1 MQKRIIELREALHL
15 SQADF
20 AKKLG
25 LTRSWLSNVELGI
38 RDIQERHIL
47 LILSAFPQ
55 VSEDWL
61 RSGTGPMFIQDDS
74 PVRQIMQRYNFP
86 DIVKQFLVAYDRLTP
101 DEQKAVY
108 KYTTELVTAIVGS
121 GEPGAND
128 AHDAH
133 ETIGEID
140 IDAETE
146 AYRQQ
151 LINQKKAESSRS
163 PGTGDTDIP
172 RA

>member
-38 RDIQERHIL
+38 RDIQERHIK

-55 VSEDWL
+55 VSEGWL
-61 RSGTGPMFIQDDS
+61 REGTGPMFIQDDS
-74 PVRQIMQRYNFP
+74 PIRQVMQRYDFP
-86 DIVKQFLVAYDRLTP
+86 AIVEQLLVAYDRLAP
-101 DEQKAVY
+101 DEQKAVL
-108 KYTTELVTAIVGS
+108 KYTTELVAAIVGN
-121 GEPGAND
+121 GDPAPMTE
-128 AHDAH
+128 
-133 ETIGEID
+133 EEE
-140 IDAETE
+140 IDAEVE

-151 LINQKKAESSRS
+151 LINQRKAESSRS
-163 PGTGDTDIP
+163 PGTGDTDIS

>member
-1 MQKRIIELREALHL
+1 MRERIIQLRKALRYT
-15 SQADF
+15 QGAF
-20 AKKLG
+20 GEKIG
-25 LTRSWLSNVELGI
+25 LTASGVSNIENGI
-38 RDIQERHIL
+38 REIQERHIL

-55 VSEDWL
+55 VSEEWL
-61 RSGTGPMFIQDDS
+61 RNGTGPMFIQDDS
-74 PVRQIMQRYNFP
+74 PIRQIMQKYDFP
-86 DIVKQFLVAYDRLTP
+86 GIVQQFLEAYNRLDP

-108 KYTTELVTAIVGS
+108 KYTTELVAAIVGN
-121 GEPGAND
+121 GDPAPMTEK
-128 AHDAH
+128 
-133 ETIGEID
+133 EE
-140 IDAETE
+140 IDAEVE

>member
-1 MQKRIIELREALHL
+1 MRERIIQLRKALRYT
-15 SQADF
+15 QGAF
-20 AKKLG
+20 GEKIG
-25 LTRSWLSNVELGI
+25 LTASGVSNIENGI
-38 RDIQERHIL
+38 REIQERHIL

-61 RSGTGPMFIQDDS
+61 RSGTGPMFIQDDN

-163 PGTGDTDIP
+163 PGTGDTGSV

>member
-1 MQKRIIELREALHL
+1 MNDRIMALRKALKL
-15 SQADF
+15 SQAEFGD
-20 AKKLG
+20 KIG
-25 LTRSWLSNVELGI
+25 LTRSGISNVESGI
-38 RDIQERHIL
+38 RQVQERHIK

-55 VSEDWL
+55 VSEEWL
-61 RSGTGPMFIQDDS
+61 RHGTGPMFIQDDN

-86 DIVKQFLVAYDRLTP
+86 EIVKQFLVAYGRLTP
-101 DEQKAVY
+101 DEQKVVY

-128 AHDAH
+128 ANDAN

-140 IDAETE
+140 IEAETE

-163 PGTGDTDIP
+163 PGTGDTDIS

>member
-55 VSEDWL
+55 VSEEWL
-61 RSGTGPMFIQDDS
+61 RSGTGPIFIQDDS
-74 PVRQIMQRYNFP
+74 PIRRVMQKYDFP
-86 DIVKQFLVAYDRLTP
+86 DIVKQFLVAYDRLDP

-108 KYTTELVTAIVGS
+108 KYTTELVTAIVGNLDA
-121 GEPGAND
+121 GAD
-128 AHDAH
+128 AAPAAMDD
-133 ETIGEID
+133 ID
-140 IDAETE
+140 VDAETE

-151 LINQKKAESSRS
+151 LINQQKVASSRS
-163 PGTGDTDIP
+163 RGTADTGS
-172 RA
+172 AG

>member
-1 MQKRIIELREALHL
+1 MKDRIIQLRKALRYT
-15 SQADF
+15 QGAF
-20 AKKLG
+20 GEKIG
-25 LTRSWLSNVELGI
+25 LTASGVSNIENGI
-38 RDIQERHIL
+38 REIQERHIL

-55 VSEDWL
+55 VSEEWL
-61 RSGTGPMFIQDDS
+61 RHGTGPMFIQDDN

-86 DIVKQFLVAYDRLTP
+86 DIVHQFLEAYNRLTP

-121 GEPGAND
+121 GEPRTSDVPA
-128 AHDAH
+128 AIA
-133 ETIGEID
+133 EID
-140 IDAETE
+140 VEAETE

-163 PGTGDTDIP
+163 LGTGDTDSV

>member
-74 PVRQIMQRYNFP
+74 PIRQIMQKYDFP
-86 DIVKQFLVAYDRLTP
+86 AIVHQFLEAYNRLNP
-101 DEQKAVY
+101 DEQRAVY

-121 GEPGAND
+121 GEPRTSDVPAVL
-128 AHDAH
+128 A
-133 ETIGEID
+133 EID
-140 IDAETE
+140 VDAETE

-163 PGTGDTDIP
+163 PGTGDTGSVS
-172 RA
+172 A

>member
-38 RDIQERHIL
+38 RDIQERHIK

-55 VSEDWL
+55 VSEGWL
-61 RSGTGPMFIQDDS
+61 REGTGPMFIQDDS
-74 PVRQIMQRYNFP
+74 PIRQVMQRYDFP
-86 DIVKQFLVAYDRLTP
+86 AIVEQLLVAYDRLAP
-101 DEQKAVY
+101 DEQKAVL
-108 KYTTELVTAIVGS
+108 KYTTELVATIVGNVDQAPTT
-121 GEPGAND
+121 E
-128 AHDAH
+128 
-133 ETIGEID
+133 EE
-140 IDAETE
+140 IDAEVE

-163 PGTGDTDIP
+163 SGTGDTDSV

>member
-55 VSEDWL
+55 VSEEWL
-61 RSGTGPMFIQDDS
+61 RSGIGPMFIQDDS
-74 PVRQIMQRYNFP
+74 PIRQIMQKYDFP
-86 DIVKQFLVAYDRLTP
+86 AIVQQFLEAYNRLTP

-121 GEPGAND
+121 GEPRTSDVPA
-128 AHDAH
+128 A
-133 ETIGEID
+133 IPEID
-140 IDAETE
+140 VDAESE
-146 AYRQQ
+146 AYKQQ
-151 LINQKKAESSRS
+151 LINQKKAESFRS
-163 PGTGDTDIP
+163 PGTGDTDSA